1 MFFCRSGNWYPASA
15 CCYLAP
21 IQAPSAPMSS
31 RKFTYAIFGVFFIES
46 GVLGTWIP
54 RIPDIKEKLAL
65 SDGQLGLSLLALPLG
80 TLVGLFVAAKIIE
93 LLGSLRRAC
102 QLFLPLW
109 ALSFMLPAL
118 APNQWMFLL
127 VLLVCGLTI
136 GLVEVAMNTEADRL
150 EQHFGKKI
158 MSRCHG
164 FWSLGSMVGAL
175 AGGVVAQI
183 GVPIE
188 LHFMV
193 VMPLLAVAG
202 FLTSSQLPVLNTV
215 ARQKLEP
222 QTKSAYFRWP
232 SKAIVLLCV
241 MPIGIMLV
249 EGAFIDWSAVFM
261 RSVLDASPL
270 LISITYSFFSVVMAI
285 VRLSGDKIR
294 DLFSEQLI
302 VQVSG
307 IAASVGVAVFS
318 LAPNIPVA
326 FLGATISGTGVAIV
340 YPLAITAAARRP
352 GKSSA
357 DNVAAMTMI
366 SFSGFLFAPP
376 AIGFLS
382 ELFNLRIAL
391 LCLSPLALV
400 TWYLASE
407 INPVSN
413 DTDAVTGSVEVK

>member
-1 MFFCRSGNWYPASA
+1 M
-15 CCYLAP
+15 YLAAALSHAVWLLFDP
-21 IQAPSAPMSS
+21 DSSTIRPMSS

-54 RIPDIKEKLAL
+54 RIPDLKEKLSL

-80 TLVGLFVAAKIIE
+80 TLIGLFVAARIIE

-102 QLFLPLW
+102 QVFLPLW
-109 ALSFMLPAL
+109 ALSFILPAL
-118 APNQWMFLL
+118 APSLWVFMA

-175 AGGVVAQI
+175 AGGVVAQF

-188 LHFMV
+188 IHFIM
-193 VMPLLAVAG
+193 VMPLLAIAG

-215 ARQKLEP
+215 AKQKLQPGE
-222 QTKSAYFRWP
+222 KSALFRLP
-232 SKAIVLLCV
+232 SKAIALLCV

-261 RSVLDASPL
+261 RSILDASPL
-270 LISITYSFFSVVMAI
+270 LIGITYSFFSIVMAA

-307 IAASVGVAVFS
+307 IAAAAGIALFS
-318 LAPNIPVA
+318 LSPNVVVA
-326 FLGATISGTGVAIV
+326 FLGAALSGMGVAIV

-352 GKSSA
+352 GKSPA
-357 DNVAAMTMI
+357 DNVAAITMI
-366 SFSGFLFAPP
+366 SFSAFLFAPP
-376 AIGFLS
+376 IIGFLS
-382 ELFNLRIAL
+382 EMLNLRFAL
-391 LCLSPLALV
+391 FCLAPCALM
-400 TWYLASE
+400 TFFLASE
-407 INPVSN
+407 INPPN
-413 DTDAVTGSVEVK
+413 ANEITR